1 MLGRHAEAL
10 REKTRALAM
19 DPLSVVIQTDL
30 GRMLYFARDYD
41 QSLEHYRAALNMDPN
56 FPSAHLWLAHVYQQ
70 KGMFEEAI
78 ASLKT
83 GVRLFNESTF
93 ALARLGHGYAIAGR
107 RDEALAVLTR
117 LNVLSSQSYVS
128 PYDIAMVH
136 VGLGEHDEAFTWLE
150 KAFEHRSL
158 WLGYLNVEPQMDPL
172 RPDQRFHGLLRRIGL
187 LTVVGWESQV
197 HPITPGPS
205 AAEPPPK

>member
-78 ASLKT
+78 A
-83 GVRLFNESTF
+83 
-93 ALARLGHGYAIAGR
+93 GR

-172 RPDQRFHGLLRRIGL
+172 RPDQRFQGLLRRIGL
-187 LTVVGWESQV
+187 LNVVGWESQV